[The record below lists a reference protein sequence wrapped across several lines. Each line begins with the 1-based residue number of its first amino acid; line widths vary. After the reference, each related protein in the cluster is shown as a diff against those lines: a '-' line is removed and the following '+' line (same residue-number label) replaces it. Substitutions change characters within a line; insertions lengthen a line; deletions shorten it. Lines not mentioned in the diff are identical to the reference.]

1 MNSSFEGDVIQGK
14 KQAHVPSVDDFML
27 QVAVEYLPGRV
38 VNVPL
43 SPHLS
48 YEEAQASLQHIQ
60 SRSIDLSG
68 ILLKRIV
75 IL

>member
-1 MNSSFEGDVIQGK
+1 MNSSFEDDVIQGK
-14 KQAHVPSVDDFML
+14 NQAHVPSVEDFML

-43 SPHLS
+43 SPYLS
-48 YEEAQASLQHIQ
+48 YEQAQASLQHIQ
-60 SRSIDLSG
+60 SRPVDLSG
-68 ILLKRIV
+68 VSLRRTV